1 MSDQRPGVTRRVALV
16 GPLTGERKATHT
28 GGHQAI
34 SEDKLLPIA
43 DVVLIVADEEPGVM
57 LFRYTTHG
65 ESAGDTWHA
74 TVEDAR
80 KQAEYEYGD
89 SLILPWMDVPAEV
102 ADPHEF
108 ATKYALDRLNDRGGW

>member
-1 MSDQRPGVTRRVALV
+1 MSDRRPTRTRSVALV
-16 GPLTGERKATHT
+16 GPLAGERKATHT
-28 GGHQAI
+28 GGHQVI
-34 SEDKLLPIA
+34 SEEKLLPIA

-80 KQAEYEYGD
+80 AQAAYEYGD
-89 SLILPWMDVPAEV
+89 ALILPWMEVPEDV

-108 ATKYALDRLNDRGGW
+108 AAKYALDRLNDRGRW